1 MSSTPKIALS
11 IAGSDPSGGAGIQA
25 DLKTFSAL
33 GVYGAAAI
41 TSLTAQNTREVR
53 AIHDA
58 PCDFVAAELD
68 CVYEDLDVAATK
80 LGMLSSAAL
89 IETVAQ
95 RLRAHAARSLVLD
108 PVMIAK
114 SGARLLANDAVD
126 ALRRELLPLATVLT
140 PNLPEAA
147 ALLGLREGEV
157 LVAPQAACEA
167 LLALGCRAVVLKG
180 GHAGGAYSDDLYFDG
195 ARFERLPAR
204 RTISDNTHGTGCTFS
219 AAIAA
224 WLARGVTPLEAA
236 QRAKNFV
243 SAAIE
248 SSKDWKLGRGH
259 GPVHHF
265 HDLWRPRAELRS

>member
-1 MSSTPKIALS
+1 MESTPRIALS

-58 PCDFVAAELD
+58 PPEFVAAEVD
-68 CVYEDLDVAATK
+68 CVYEDLDVRATK
-80 LGMLSSAAL
+80 LGMLSNERL
-89 IETVAQ
+89 ITVVAE
-95 RLRAHAARSLVLD
+95 RLRVHRARNIVLD
-108 PVMIAK
+108 PVMISK
-114 SGARLLANDAVD
+114 SGATLLEERAVD
-126 ALRRELLPLATVLT
+126 ALRRELVPLAEVVT

-147 ALLGLREGEV
+147 VLLGVSEGDV
-157 LVAPQAACEA
+157 LVAPEDAARR
-167 LLALGCRAVVLKG
+167 LVALGCRAVVLKG
-180 GHAGGAYSDDLYFDG
+180 GHAGGRASDDLYFDG
-195 ARFERLPAR
+195 NVFTRLPAR

-224 WLARGVTPLEAA
+224 FLALGKERLEAV
-236 QRAKNFV
+236 QLAKRFIT
-243 SAAIE
+243 AAIE
-248 SSKDWKLGRGH
+248 GSREWKLGSGH

-265 HDLWRPRAELRS
+265 HALWRSAATEQR